1 MSNTIIKAGEHK
13 PLAKGACRLDLRD
26 ISAMAETALAAARS
40 EADRI
45 VARAGE
51 QAAAERETAREVARR
66 EGYEAGFEA
75 GQQAGREEALEASR
89 QTFATEQAS
98 LVTALTSLVADFTAK
113 RERMLLAARRDVVV
127 LAIAIARRL
136 SQHLAG
142 MEDVAPEMAVEAC
155 EQTLSLIRNQTDV
168 VVRVHPQDAAAM
180 RRFLDGNAGR
190 SGEGATAPANA
201 ARAMAASDHFR
212 IVEDEKTGRGGVL
225 VETADGQVDATVSG
239 RVDRVADELMA
250 AWRLRWK
257 ELGL

>member
-26 ISAMAETALAAARS
+26 ISAMAETALSAARS

-51 QAAAERETAREVARR
+51 QAAAERDAVRETARR
-66 EGYEAGFEA
+66 EGYEVGFET

-89 QTFATEQAS
+89 QAFATDQAS
-98 LVTALTSLVADFTAK
+98 LVAALTSLVREFTAK
-113 RERMLLAARRDVVV
+113 REHMLLAARRDVVV

-136 SQHLAG
+136 SRRLAG
-142 MEDVAPEMAVEAC
+142 MEDVAPDMAIEAC
-155 EQTLSLIRNQTDV
+155 EQALSLIRNQTDV
-168 VVRVHPQDAAAM
+168 VVHVHPHDAAAM
-180 RRFLDGNAGR
+180 HRFLDGNAGR
-190 SGEGATAPANA
+190 PGEEAASPADA

-212 IVEDEKTGRGGVL
+212 IVEDEKIGQGGL
-225 VETADGQVDATVSG
+225 LIETADGRVDATVSG
-239 RVDRVADELMA
+239 RVDRVADELVA
-250 AWRLRWK
+250 AWRLRWR